1 MHGIFEGFGVLD
13 TFAFLGRLGLQ
24 DLRETVAVAA
34 AHPRAAV
41 LAASALSAGIAMAS
55 GLGPGIGQGYAA
67 GEAADAVGRNPARR
81 SDITLVM
88 LLGQAV
94 AETSGIFSLVIALL
108 LLFANPLVTHA
119 GPPLTRASATLG
131 AGLAMLAG
139 IGPGIGQGY
148 AAGKGAETV
157 GRRPDLRI
165 DITRTMLL
173 GQAISQTTG
182 LYGLVIALVLMFAPP
197 F

>member
-1 MHGIFEGFGVLD
+1 MDSIFDVFNAFNILSHLGF
-13 TFAFLGRLGLQ
+13 Q
-24 DLRETVAVAA
+24 EIREVARVAA

-41 LAASALSAGIAMAS
+41 LAASAVGAGIAMAS

-81 SDITLVM
+81 SEVTVVM

-108 LLFANPLVTHA
+108 LLFANPLVARPGT
-119 GPPLTRASATLG
+119 PLVKAAATLA
-131 AGLAMLAG
+131 AGFAMLAG
-139 IGPGIGQGY
+139 IGAGIGQGY

-157 GRRPDLRI
+157 GRRPDLRM
-165 DITRTMLL
+165 DVTRTMLL
-173 GQAISQTTG
+173 GQAISQSTSIF
-182 LYGLVIALVLMFAPP
+182 GLVVALVLMFASPVVG
-197 F
+197 

>member
-1 MHGIFEGFGVLD
+1 MDGIFGAFGALNVL
-13 TFAFLGRLGLQ
+13 THLGLRDMQ
-24 DLRETVAVAA
+24 EVIRVAA
-34 AHPRAAV
+34 AHPRAAA

-81 SDITLVM
+81 SEITVVM

-108 LLFANPLVTHA
+108 LLFANPLVIGS
-119 GPPLTRASATLG
+119 GPALVRAAASLG

-148 AAGKGAETV
+148 AAGKGAQTV
-157 GRRPDLRI
+157 GRRPDLRME
-165 DITRTMLL
+165 ITRTMLL

-182 LYGLVIALVLMFAPP
+182 LYGLVIALVLMFASPIAG
-197 F
+197 

>member
-1 MHGIFEGFGVLD
+1 MDGMFGAFEAFNVL
-13 TFAFLGRLGLQ
+13 THLGLRDMQ
-24 DLRETVAVAA
+24 EVIRVAA

-41 LAASALSAGIAMAS
+41 LAASAISAGIAMAS

-81 SDITLVM
+81 SDITMIM

-94 AETSGIFSLVIALL
+94 AETSGIFSLVVAML
-108 LLFANPLVTHA
+108 LLFANPLATQP
-119 GPPLTRASATLG
+119 GPPLVRAAATLG

-157 GRRPDLRI
+157 GRRPDLRME
-165 DITRTMLL
+165 ITRTMLL

-197 F
+197 IAG

>member
-1 MHGIFEGFGVLD
+1 MDGVFEAFGAFNVL
-13 TFAFLGRLGLQ
+13 ARLGFREWQ
-24 DLRETVAVAA
+24 DLISAAA

-41 LAASALSAGIAMAS
+41 LAASALSAGVAMAA

-67 GEAADAVGRNPARR
+67 GEAADAVGRNPGRR
-81 SDITLVM
+81 SDVTVVM

-94 AETSGIFSLVIALL
+94 AETSGIFSLVVALL
-108 LLFANPLVTHA
+108 LLFANPLVTQA
-119 GPPLTRASATLG
+119 GPPLVRAAATLG

-157 GRRPDLRI
+157 GRRPDLRA